1 MQQYRVV
8 VGGRKAVFGN
18 GLYGAAGLDSTQMA
32 AASAFR
38 IVHYGA
44 KASFAFSALQNRAK
58 WSYVV

>member
-1 MQQYRVV
+1 MQYRVV
-8 VGGRKAVFGN
+8 GVGGRKAVFGN

-32 AASAFR
+32 AAAIR

-58 WSYVV
+58 